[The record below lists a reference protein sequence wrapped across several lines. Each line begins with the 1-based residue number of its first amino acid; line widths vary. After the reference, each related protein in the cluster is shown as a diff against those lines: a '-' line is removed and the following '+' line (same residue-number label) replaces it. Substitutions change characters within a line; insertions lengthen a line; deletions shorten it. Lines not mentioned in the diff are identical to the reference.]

1 MGSMRIKVLYFA
13 AARERAGVSQEELEL
28 PAGSSVEAASEVIAQ
43 RHPGLRNLL
52 PHLRIAVNQE
62 FVGKQDRIPAGGELA
77 LIPPVAGG
85 VGRFLVIDRPLDL
98 RDVIAA
104 VAGEAYGG
112 LVTFS
117 GSVRE
122 QTRGRRVLRL
132 EYEAYGP
139 MAEKVLA
146 AIGDEIAQKWPGCR
160 ASIIHRVGTLEPGEL
175 AVVIAAAAPHRRE
188 AFRACEYAI
197 DRIKADA
204 PIWKKE
210 FYEDGEV
217 WVGITP

>member
-1 MGSMRIKVLYFA
+1 MRIKVLYFA

-28 PAGSSVEAASEVIAQ
+28 PEGASVGSVSEAIAQ
-43 RHPGLRNLL
+43 RHPGLRDLL

-62 FVGKQDRIPAGGELA
+62 FVGKEARVPAGGELA

-85 VGRFLVIDRPLDL
+85 AGRFLVVDRPLDL
-98 RDVIAA
+98 SEVVAA

-132 EYEAYGP
+132 EYEAYAP

-146 AIGDEIAQKWPGCR
+146 GIGDEIAQKWPGCR

-175 AVVIAAAAPHRRE
+175 AVVIAAAAPHRKE

-197 DRIKADA
+197 DRIKEDA

-217 WVGITP
+217 WLGMTP